1 MSQVRRSHLWVAHRQ
16 TGNSSFQLVITL
28 ALSWEGGPVP
38 TALREVQD
46 TVHRACRQAQ
56 GCVLATL
63 IGQNVLLT
71 VVSSV
76 VLCSSQ
82 AGALQEEPQLLT
94 DSHPTMPGTVL
105 FSRRHNSRLAFLC
118 VTHTQHWL

>member
-1 MSQVRRSHLWVAHRQ
+1 MAHRQ

-38 TALREVQD
+38 TALSEVQD
-46 TVHRACRQAQ
+46 AVHGACQHAQ

-76 VLCSSQ
+76 RACGLHR
-82 AGALQEEPQLLT
+82 LER
-94 DSHPTMPGTVL
+94 
-105 FSRRHNSRLAFLC
+105 SRRSPSFSP
-118 VTHTQHWL
+118 THTPPSLALC